1 MVNILWKQKQL
12 QRQLKKAK
20 ESYRKCYSAGYGQ
33 LQFLL
38 SRIEP
43 LYYHASVYGWDYDV
57 YIIDDDVAI
66 FIGVRCPSSGIKRI
80 QYEVAEKYDK
90 YAKKII
96 DANYDYTDS
105 ANQSYKYKFVSDVLK
120 NLINDMITELN

>member
-1 MVNILWKQKQL
+1 MKTKTTA
-12 QRQLKKAK
+12 KAIK
-20 ESYRKCYSAGYGQ
+20 EHYKKCYSAGYCE

-43 LYYHASVYGWDYDV
+43 LYYHAGVYGWDYDV
-57 YIIDDDVAI
+57 YIIDDVAI
-66 FIGVRCPSSGIKRI
+66 FTGYRYPSRSGIKHI
-80 QYEVAEKYDK
+80 PYKIAEKYDK

-96 DANYDYTDS
+96 DANHS
-105 ANQSYKYKFVSDVLK
+105 NKYELVSDVLK

>member
-1 MVNILWKQKQL
+1 MEKIKTTA
-12 QRQLKKAK
+12 KAIK
-20 ESYRKCYSAGYGQ
+20 ETYKKCYSAYYGS

-43 LYYHASVYGWDYDV
+43 LYYHAGVYGWDYDV

-66 FIGVRCPSSGIKRI
+66 FMGGRCPSSGIKRI
-80 QYEVAEKYDK
+80 PYEVAEKYDK

>member
-1 MVNILWKQKQL
+1 MKTKTTA
-12 QRQLKKAK
+12 KAIK
-20 ESYRKCYSAGYGQ
+20 ERYKKCYSAGYGQ

-43 LYYHASVYGWDYDV
+43 LYYHAGVYGWDYDV
-57 YIIDDDVAI
+57 YIIDDVAI
-66 FIGVRCPSSGIKRI
+66 FTGYRYPSSGIKHI
-80 QYEVAEKYDK
+80 PYEIAEKYDK

-96 DANYDYTDS
+96 DANHS
-105 ANQSYKYKFVSDVLK
+105 NKYKFVLSVLK

>member
-1 MVNILWKQKQL
+1 MEKTKTTA
-12 QRQLKKAK
+12 KAIK
-20 ESYRKCYSAGYGQ
+20 ERYKKCYSTGYCQ

-43 LYYHASVYGWDYDV
+43 LYYHSGVYGWDYDV
-57 YIIDDDVAI
+57 YIIDDVAI
-66 FIGVRCPSSGIKRI
+66 FTGYRYPSSGIKHI
-80 QYEVAEKYDK
+80 PYEVAEKYDK

-96 DANYDYTDS
+96 DANYDYTDFV
-105 ANQSYKYKFVSDVLK
+105 NHGNKYEFVSDVLK

>member
-1 MVNILWKQKQL
+1 MEKTKTTA
-12 QRQLKKAK
+12 KAIK
-20 ESYRKCYSAGYGQ
+20 ESYRKCYSAGYCD

-43 LYYHASVYGWDYDV
+43 LYYHAGVYGWDYDV
-57 YIIDDDVAI
+57 YIIDDVAI
-66 FIGVRCPSSGIKRI
+66 FTGYRYPSSGIKHI
-80 QYEVAEKYDK
+80 PYEVAEKYDK

-96 DANYDYTDS
+96 DANHVDANHGNKYD
-105 ANQSYKYKFVSDVLK
+105 FVSDVLK